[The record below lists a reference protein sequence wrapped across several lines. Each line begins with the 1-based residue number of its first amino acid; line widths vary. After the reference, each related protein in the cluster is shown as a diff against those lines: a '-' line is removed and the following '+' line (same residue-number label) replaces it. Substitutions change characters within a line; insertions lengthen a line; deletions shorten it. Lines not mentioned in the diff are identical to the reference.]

1 MHSALEE
8 EIRGRLTSL
17 AFRVR
22 QYDLGVV
29 LAVALCFTPFPPA
42 MLIGLILAVSHLA
55 FARRKLSPSEASL
68 LGLAILVAAGYI
80 AAWTIGIYW
89 LARVGALNAI
99 RDLATDWAW
108 WLLRTFEP
116 GFLRHTLSA
125 PPPLLRHA

>member
-22 QYDLGVV
+22 KYDLGVV

-55 FARRKLSPSEASL
+55 FARSKLSHSEASL
-68 LGLAILVAAGYI
+68 LGVAILVAAGYI

-89 LARVGALNAI
+89 LSRAGALHAM
-99 RDLATDWAW
+99 RDWATDWAS
-108 WLLRTFEP
+108 WLLRIIEP
-116 GFLRHTLSA
+116 GVWRHTLSA
-125 PPPLLRHA
+125 PPPPLRHA